1 MIEVYKYL
9 QGLSPALIT
18 DIFTLWK
25 NHYNIHNIRLFC
37 SENPRS
43 VRFGVDEISFRVSQL

>member
-9 QGLSPALIT
+9 PGLSPALIT

-25 NHYNIHNIRLFC
+25 NHYNIHNIR
-37 SENPRS
+37 NM
-43 VRFGVDEISFRVSQL
+43 RFGVDEISFRVSQL